1 MVQCARSRFDPWVG
15 KIPWRREW
23 LPTPV
28 SLPGESYGQRSL
40 AGYSP
45 QGCKEQLTLSLH
57 FIAPAGHFTA
67 LPTTACS
74 LTSEV
79 PASLLTPLPQETP
92 ASLPVS
98 PGIHLSSLDL
108 SLNPKLRTHLP
119 TRCPSW
125 ASNVDSQTLLH
136 ACGAPELLPPS
147 SGSKSG
153 GSPDSTLSLTLTVNL
168 LVDPM
173 GSIFKRQLESGHRA
187 RLPSHHLVQAVLIT
201 GSNYCT
207 R

>member
-1 MVQCARSRFDPWVG
+1 MATHSGIFA
-15 KIPWRREW
+15 WRILWTEE
-23 LPTPV
+23 
-28 SLPGESYGQRSL
+28 PGGLQSTGLQR
-40 AGYSP
+40 AIN
-45 QGCKEQLTLSLH
+45 TFASLH
-57 FIAPAGHFTA
+57 CPCWSLHC
-67 LPTTACS
+67 PPHHACS

-108 SLNPKLRTHLP
+108 SLNPKPRTHLP

-153 GSPDSTLSLTLTVNL
+153 GSPDSTLSLTLTVNP